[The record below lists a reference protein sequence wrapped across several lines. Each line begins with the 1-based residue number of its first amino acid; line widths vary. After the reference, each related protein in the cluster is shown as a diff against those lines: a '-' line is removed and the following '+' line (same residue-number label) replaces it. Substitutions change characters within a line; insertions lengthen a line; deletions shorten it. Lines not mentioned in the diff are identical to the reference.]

1 MPSGMMCINGE
12 SVNSICRFFTVD
24 GMSVIC
30 NFSQLMTDRFC
41 VLTGNPVRLVRLLQ
55 FSIVTDV
62 ISQGNC
68 GRVMLPTY

>member
-62 ISQGNC
+62 ISLNRPGNP
-68 GRVMLPTY
+68 GD